1 VTLSR
6 EKRNIKAV
14 TFDLWETL
22 LLETDGANARR
33 TAARCEEL
41 RQTLD
46 KLGVKIPAT
55 RIESALK
62 QTMLTLVDVWETNKD
77 VACQDQIRFIIK
89 SASNDSIT
97 LREQWIADLTSAY
110 IRPVFT
116 VPPYLNPDAREALQW
131 LKSRKKLIGLICNTG
146 LTPGIGL
153 RRLLEKEKVAQYFD
167 LMLFSEEIGIRK
179 PDPRMFHLVAEK
191 LGVSPSEAV
200 HIGDNLK
207 SDIWGAQKAGFRA
220 IDLSSEEG
228 RDKLAESDPSSLLSL
243 SKRLGSLEE
252 ARIIPDMTMTSLGM
266 AMDAI
271 KELEKG
277 H

>member
-1 VTLSR
+1 LSKQ
-6 EKRNIKAV
+6 KRNINAV

-33 TAARCEEL
+33 TDARCEEL

-46 KLGVKIPAT
+46 KLGVKVPAT

-77 VACQDQIRFIIK
+77 VACQDQIRSIIK

-97 LREQWIADLTSAY
+97 LREEWIDDLTSAY

-179 PDPRMFHLVAEK
+179 PDPRIFHLVAEK
-191 LGVSPSEAV
+191 LDISPSEAV

-220 IDLSSEEG
+220 IHLSSEEG

-243 SKRLGSLEE
+243 SKRLGSLKE
-252 ARIIPDMTMTSLGM
+252 ARIIPDMTITSLGM

-271 KELEKG
+271 EELEKG

>member
-1 VTLSR
+1 
-6 EKRNIKAV
+6 V

-33 TAARCEEL
+33 TDARCEEL

-62 QTMLTLVDVWETNKD
+62 QTMLTLLDVWETNKD
-77 VACQDQIRFIIK
+77 VACQDQIRSIIK

-97 LREQWIADLTSAY
+97 LREEWIDDLTSAY

-179 PDPRMFHLVAEK
+179 PDPRIFHLVAEK
-191 LGVSPSEAV
+191 LDVSPSEAV

-220 IDLSSEEG
+220 IHLSSEEG
-228 RDKLAESDPSSLLSL
+228 RDKLAESDSSSLLSL
-243 SKRLGSLEE
+243 SKRLGSPKE
-252 ARIIPDMTMTSLGM
+252 ARIIPDLTITSLGM
-266 AMDAI
+266 ARDAI
-271 KELEKG
+271 EELEKG

>member
-1 VTLSR
+1 MSKQ
-6 EKRNIKAV
+6 KRNINAV

-33 TAARCEEL
+33 TDARCEEL

-46 KLGVKIPAT
+46 KLGVKVPAT

-77 VACQDQIRFIIK
+77 VACQDQIRSIIK

-97 LREQWIADLTSAY
+97 LREEWIDDLTSAY

-179 PDPRMFHLVAEK
+179 PDPRIFHLVAEK
-191 LGVSPSEAV
+191 LDISPSEAV

-220 IDLSSEEG
+220 IHLSSEEG

-243 SKRLGSLEE
+243 SKRLGSLKE
-252 ARIIPDMTMTSLGM
+252 ARIIPDMTITSLGM

-271 KELEKG
+271 EELEKG

>member
-1 VTLSR
+1 MSKQ
-6 EKRNIKAV
+6 KRNINAV

-33 TAARCEEL
+33 TDARCEEL

-62 QTMLTLVDVWETNKD
+62 QTMLTLLDVWETNKD
-77 VACQDQIRFIIK
+77 VACQDQIRSIIK

-97 LREQWIADLTSAY
+97 LREEWIDDLTSAY

-179 PDPRMFHLVAEK
+179 PDPRIFHLVAEK
-191 LGVSPSEAV
+191 LDVSPSEAV

-220 IDLSSEEG
+220 IHLSSEEG
-228 RDKLAESDPSSLLSL
+228 RDKLAESDSSSLLSL
-243 SKRLGSLEE
+243 SKRLGSPKE
-252 ARIIPDMTMTSLGM
+252 ARIIPDLTITSLGM
-266 AMDAI
+266 ARDAI
-271 KELEKG
+271 EELEKG

>member
-1 VTLSR
+1 LSKQ
-6 EKRNIKAV
+6 KRNINAV

-33 TAARCEEL
+33 TDARCEEL

-62 QTMLTLVDVWETNKD
+62 QTMLTLLDVWETNKD
-77 VACQDQIRFIIK
+77 VACQDQIRSIIK

-97 LREQWIADLTSAY
+97 LREEWIDDLTSAY

-179 PDPRMFHLVAEK
+179 PDPRIFHLVAEK
-191 LGVSPSEAV
+191 LDVSPSEAV

-220 IDLSSEEG
+220 IHLSSEEG
-228 RDKLAESDPSSLLSL
+228 RDKLAESDSSSLLSL
-243 SKRLGSLEE
+243 SKRLGSPKE
-252 ARIIPDMTMTSLGM
+252 ARIIPDLTITSLGM
-266 AMDAI
+266 ARDAI
-271 KELEKG
+271 EELEKG